1 MHRTGCLNAPKMFAP
16 KIGQHPRDVRASA
29 ESIGRSNVVVGP
41 TSNVRELASAGVG
54 LTRRQQLELE
64 VRGLLE
70 VEDGWWKQEGC
81 TDNVLTATSP
91 QHFKSIVLDA
101 PATSIVVAY
110 FFGPQ
115 CNACRTLW
123 PKLTKIAAN
132 NQDVTFIKI
141 NTMEKKLVDLAD
153 GLRVSK
159 LPWFLIFE
167 AKTGKQVASFTA
179 NVTSVSTLR
188 AEIAGAKACTSPQCA
203 EV

>member
-1 MHRTGCLNAPKMFAP
+1 MP
-16 KIGQHPRDVRASA
+16 D
-29 ESIGRSNVVVGP
+29 
-41 TSNVRELASAGVG
+41 RELFDLKRACFIANLHFDLPTDSHAAP
-54 LTRRQQLELE
+54 LFSLDRKQQLELE
-64 VRGLLE
+64 VRKLLE
-70 VEDGWWKQEGC
+70 EEDGWWKQGSS
-81 TDNVLTATSP
+81 TAPNVLTATSP

-123 PKLTKIAAN
+123 PKLTSIAAN
-132 NQDVTFIKI
+132 NQDVTFVKI
-141 NTMEKKLVDLAD
+141 NTNEKRLVDLAD
-153 GLRVSK
+153 GFRVSK

-167 AKTGKQVASFTA
+167 AKTGKQLASFTA

-203 EV
+203 ESWQN